1 MSNSYMKSAYF
12 QTQVNQANRIKECYP
27 CGTGCSQ
34 IVNYYLPTDLTLSS
48 LTVTGKATILGL
60 IDPTGLEFTPVTT
73 NPGGVQANTIW
84 VNSTDANKLYFGAS
98 PVTGGGG
105 GGVNSVTAGTNIST
119 SGTATDPIINFAP
132 GGAMNMN
139 GAQLTS
145 VSTVSVSSIS
155 DVSLIDSLGNDITIN
170 TDNIFVNTSS
180 ISYNITDFYN
190 VSANGG
196 SIIIGSTGDMDLSS
210 GNIININ
217 PNIYTKFMS
226 GIINKT
232 LYINT
237 SPYLII
243 PSDYTIITGTPGT
256 IINLPLV
263 DSDNVGKIH
272 IVLYSGTSG
281 TCTVSTSLSQNIYRK
296 TGSVTSSSISLLP
309 GYSYMFQAVPLD
321 SGSSVFG
328 WLAI

>member
-12 QTQVNQANRIKECYP
+12 QTQVNQANQIKECYP
-27 CGTGCSQ
+27 CGSKCNQ

-84 VNSTDANKLYFGAS
+84 VNSTDANKLYFGAN
-98 PVTGGGG
+98 PITGG

-119 SGTATDPIINFAP
+119 SGTASDPIINFAP
-132 GGAMNMN
+132 GGIIDMN

-145 VSTVSVSSIS
+145 VSTLSVSSIS
-155 DVSLIDSLGNDITIN
+155 NVSLIDSLGNDITIN

-180 ISYNITDFYN
+180 ISYNITDSYN

-196 SIIIGSTGDMDLSS
+196 AIIIGSTGDMDLSS

-232 LYINT
+232 LYIDT
-237 SPYLII
+237 SPYFII
-243 PSDYTIITGTPGT
+243 PSDYTIITGTSGT
-256 IINLPLV
+256 IINLPPV
-263 DSDNVGKIH
+263 NSDNVGKIH

-281 TCTVSTSLSQNIYRK
+281 ACTVSASPGQNIYRK
-296 TGSVTSSSISLLP
+296 TGSGTSSSISLSS
-309 GYSYMFQAVPLD
+309 GHSYMFQAVPLN
-321 SGSSVFG
+321 SGSTVFG